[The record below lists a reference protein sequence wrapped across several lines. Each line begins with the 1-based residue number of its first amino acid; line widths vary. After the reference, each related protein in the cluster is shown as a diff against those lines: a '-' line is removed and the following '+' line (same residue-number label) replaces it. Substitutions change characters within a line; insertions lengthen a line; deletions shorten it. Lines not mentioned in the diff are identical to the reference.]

1 MLQAPNPATRPM
13 LTHPPMTRY
22 SAAPPALPVPV
33 WPPAQEAPPVA
44 PAPARLAARSWE
56 ARYGQVILQDGVAAI
71 PSALYYY
78 QGQLDLSAQ
87 EVWFVSAILA
97 CKWTSDLPHPS
108 LKKLAAQAGAGEQ
121 WLREL
126 RARLEQRGYV
136 RVLAQ
141 HDLRGGQ
148 QANCYDFAA
157 LFARIEA
164 LILADPPAPNAIQQV
179 APPAAD
185 ADPPGPDRDSSFL
198 ARYGRVLVR
207 AGIATVP
214 QALFTHQATLGLTPQ
229 QIWFIAYI
237 LSYRW
242 STDVPYPSLSKMAAR
257 TGYSRRQLQNIKDSL
272 VAQGY
277 LRLVPRVSA
286 AGGTDSNG
294 YDFGALFARLI
305 ALLQPGPPADPPP
318 APPVPPAPPRA
329 PRRGRRVQAGSVE
342 TPPADLA
349 PFVPPG
355 GAHTAQEGGAT
366 PLHSGGHADTAQG
379 AASLPAPPCLPIT
392 ISVPARHAGPADG
405 MTTLHRGRGGAA
417 QGASAAD
424 AQGGRVAASH
434 KAEPRQ
440 AEPQQAKADSNR
452 PTRAK
457 TADDNGDPLPYSPYI
472 AGVILD
478 HSAELGD
485 TAHGP
490 ANVTQALRLWRQSAL
505 ADDAFVAL
513 LHETRRRVRLY
524 QGRQGP
530 GTIANRMGYYF
541 RVLTDLAGLAPA
553 EAG

>member
-1 MLQAPNPATRPM
+1 MLQASVPSPRYIPARP
-13 LTHPPMTRY
+13 PVARY
-22 SAAPPALPVPV
+22 PAAPPAHPMPAPL
-33 WPPAQEAPPVA
+33 PAQKASPVA
-44 PAPARLAARSWE
+44 PVQARPAARSWE

-97 CKWTSDLPHPS
+97 CKWTSELPHPS
-108 LKKLAAQAGAGEQ
+108 LKKLAAQAGVGEQ

-126 RARLEQRGYV
+126 RARLEQRGYLQ
-136 RVLAQ
+136 VLAQ
-141 HDLRGGQ
+141 HDARGGQ

-164 LILADPPAPNAIQQV
+164 RILADPPAANAIQQA

-185 ADPPGPDRDSSFL
+185 ADPPSPDGDGSFL

-229 QIWFIAYI
+229 QVWFIAYI

-242 STDVPYPSLSKMAAR
+242 STDVPYPSLSKMAAC
-257 TGYSRRQLQNIKDSL
+257 TGYSRRQLQNIKDTL

-277 LRLVPRVSA
+277 LQLVPRVSA
-286 AGGTDSNG
+286 VGGTDSNG
-294 YDFGALFARLI
+294 YDFRALFARLI
-305 ALLQPGPPADPPP
+305 DLLQSGLPATPPP
-318 APPVPPAPPRA
+318 APAPAPPAPPRA
-329 PRRGRRVQAGSVE
+329 PRRGRRV
-342 TPPADLA
+342 
-349 PFVPPG
+349 PG
-355 GAHTAQEGGAT
+355 GAAAMPGAPGRPDTAQGGEVA

-379 AASLPAPPCLPIT
+379 AASPSAQPAPRTGIAT
-392 ISVPARHAGPADG
+392 PARPVGPRPG
-405 MTTLHRGRGGAA
+405 PTMQHRGPDAG
-417 QGASAAD
+417 
-424 AQGGRVAASH
+424 AQGGRAAAAQGGRAAVAH

-440 AEPQQAKADSNR
+440 TESQQAKADSNR
-452 PTRAK
+452 PARA
-457 TADDNGDPLPYSPYI
+457 TTEDDDENLLPYSPYI

-485 TAHGP
+485 SAHGP

-541 RVLTDLAGLAPA
+541 RVLADVAGRAA